1 MLFFMMPE
9 DEFVEELDAD
19 TPKKDG
25 GSKLLIIILLMNTI
39 LIMVAIAYFIFFYNK
54 NPKTVTGKAESV
66 AKTTEKKEKKKKV
79 DIATGPIVEMTPFV
93 VNLDEATSSRYL
105 KVTIAVEL
113 DKKETETEFN
123 NKKVVARDQILMFLS
138 TLNTET
144 TSGIQGKEM
153 IKEGIIKRLNNIMV
167 SGKIKNVY
175 FKDFVVQ

>member
-1 MLFFMMPE
+1 MMPE
-9 DEFVEELDAD
+9 DEFVEELDTD
-19 TPKKDG
+19 SPKKDG

-54 NPKTVTGKAESV
+54 NPQPVNGKAKIAS
-66 AKTTEKKEKKKKV
+66 KSKEKKEKKKKL
-79 DIATGPIVEMTPFV
+79 DIATGPIVEMNAFV
-93 VNLDEATSSRYL
+93 VNLDEASSSRYL
-105 KVTIAVEL
+105 KITIAVEL
-113 DKKETETEFN
+113 DKKETEAEFN
-123 NKKVVARDQILMFLS
+123 NKKIVARDQILMFLS

-153 IKEGIIKRLNNIMV
+153 IKEGIIKRLNNVMV